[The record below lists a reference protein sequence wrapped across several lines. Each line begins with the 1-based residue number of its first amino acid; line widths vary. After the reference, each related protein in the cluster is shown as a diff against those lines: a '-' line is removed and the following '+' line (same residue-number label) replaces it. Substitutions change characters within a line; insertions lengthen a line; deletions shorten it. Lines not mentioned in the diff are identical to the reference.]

1 MSRLTQAQKD
11 EWVKRLR
18 SGKYAQGQGFL
29 HRRPAG
35 GATEYCCL
43 GVLSRVC
50 GVKVRDMEGRST
62 LGAVGLEGLLHRS
75 EEESLTRQND
85 IYEKSFFEIAY
96 WIEKNLWVQS

>member
-1 MSRLTQAQKD
+1 MDRITQAQKD

-18 SGKYAQGQGFL
+18 SGKYAQGQGSL

-50 GVKVRDMEGRST
+50 GVKVRDMEGLST

-75 EEESLTRQND
+75 EEQSLIRQND
-85 IYEKSFFEIAY
+85 LYEKSFFEITY
-96 WIEKNLWVQS
+96 WIEQNVRVQS